1 LFDTLNVRCAQ
12 RIHAATFAKEAKSLG
27 VVAVETEAN
36 AGGLA
41 REIAVI
47 TAGFGKRVMLI
58 NARETSEF
66 GVRAGSAE
74 DFLEHTI
81 KTNEGYLEV
90 RIARGSEAHRIIND
104 ARELAHLLEKLLS
117 RVDAIVFDLPAHD
130 EDMPGIYA
138 PNVVSVLDAV
148 LLVALP
154 QMTTRFK
161 LLETLSWLTGSG
173 GIVLAIVV
181 NDRFNPTLGEEIVRE
196 AKRAARLFPAF
207 PRFVARSVAKIS
219 ALNRH
224 H

>member
-1 LFDTLNVRCAQ
+1 MFDTLNIRCAQ

-41 REIAVI
+41 REIAII

-58 NARETSEF
+58 NARESSEF
-66 GVRAGSAE
+66 GVCAGKAE
-74 DFLEHTI
+74 DFFEQTV

-104 ARELAHLLEKLLS
+104 TRELADLLEKLCS

-148 LLVALP
+148 LLVTLP
-154 QMTTRFK
+154 QVTTRFK
-161 LLETLSWLTGSG
+161 LVETLTWLTGSG
-173 GIVLAIVV
+173 GAVLAIVV

-196 AKRAARLFPAF
+196 AKRAARLFPAL
-207 PRFVARSVAKIS
+207 PRFVARGVTRFS